1 MNAGQ
6 GSEVYRTDAESAGK
20 PASEADKHAADIPI
34 EIIARDGVRYTVPS
48 TIHIDRM
55 EDLQKIRFRVGAVYR
70 DASVVI
76 DFNDKVFRSQKKRIL
91 APGEM
96 EQVILKKSDLEAAP
110 DLKTITIRI
119 EEAPKD

>member
-1 MNAGQ
+1 
-6 GSEVYRTDAESAGK
+6 
-20 PASEADKHAADIPI
+20 
-34 EIIARDGVRYTVPS
+34 
-48 TIHIDRM
+48 M